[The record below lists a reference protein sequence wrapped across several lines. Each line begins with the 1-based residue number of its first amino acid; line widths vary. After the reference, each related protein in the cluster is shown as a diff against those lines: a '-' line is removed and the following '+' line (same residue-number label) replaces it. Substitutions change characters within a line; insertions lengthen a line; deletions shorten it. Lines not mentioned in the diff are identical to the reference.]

1 MEIENLVG
9 GSQDD
14 SFPEDPDG
22 SSEDDLLL
30 QEGYSV
36 NPPIELNLGATAT
49 ALSIDSSLA
58 QDNNFS
64 TNQET
69 SQTVVAAP
77 RRRPLMPKGKF
88 NLRERRLKFY
98 FYGEDETTITQLY
111 TRGEF
116 EALEPELKALQIVGF
131 TETFR
136 QPDEHYWKYMGRM
149 IMGEA
154 AKQDKRTQKAIRLLM
169 DSLSSQGYIEVNGSR
184 YQLTDLGR
192 DRLIQNYKDLNA
204 SSKLRAKVKAK
215 AEATTEESITVINP
229 NHDLDN
235 KPADK
240 VELLPYN
247 KRRVAILSLVEKHN
261 SGLIRYTNEDPLEF
275 LKDLSDDSEFKMMLK
290 VSSLE
295 GLIKYKFLEIDRS
308 SKTISLTD
316 DGREFLFLARE
327 YPRIVNT
334 KIQAS
339 KTFRVI
345 EYLLI
350 KTGIPLDLKISHDS
364 VPEFSD
370 WLKPKNNK
378 MSIIEGAADDLGS
391 KANILVRRLYDLEVI
406 NQYIQR
412 QTSRYITNVRLTKQ
426 GIMFGLYL
434 LKMQTK
440 RDELKRAGLD
450 DEAEEA

>member
-9 GSQDD
+9 ESQGDF
-14 SFPEDPDG
+14 FPEDPDG
-22 SSEDDLLL
+22 AKEDDILFR
-30 QEGYSV
+30 EGYSV
-36 NPPIELNLGATAT
+36 KPPIELNLGATAT
-49 ALSIDSSLA
+49 ALSINSSLA
-58 QDNNFS
+58 EDNFS

-69 SQTVVAAP
+69 SQTVAAAP
-77 RRRPLMPKGKF
+77 RGRPLIPKGKF
-88 NLRERRLKFY
+88 NLRERRLNFY
-98 FYGEDETTITQLY
+98 LYGKNKTTITQPY

-116 EALEPELKALQIVGF
+116 EALDPELKALQIVGF
-131 TETFR
+131 TETFW
-136 QPDEHYWKYMGRM
+136 QSDEHYWKYMGRM

-154 AKQDKRTQKAIRLLM
+154 TNQDKRTQKAVRLLM
-169 DSLSSQGYIEVNGSR
+169 DSLSSQGYIEANGSR

-204 SSKLRAKVKAK
+204 SSKLRAKVTAK
-215 AEATTEESITVINP
+215 AEASTEESSALVNP

-247 KRRVAILSLVEKHN
+247 QRKVAILSLVEKHN
-261 SGLIRYTNEDPLEF
+261 GGLIYYTNEDPLDF

-290 VSSLE
+290 ASSLE

-350 KTGIPLDLKISHDS
+350 KTGIPLDLKIANDS

-378 MSIIEGAADDLGS
+378 TSIIEGAADDLQE

-412 QTSRYITNVRLTKQ
+412 QTSRYITNARLTKQ

-434 LKMQTK
+434 LKMQAK
-440 RDELKRAGLD
+440 RDKLKEAGLD

>member
-1 MEIENLVG
+1 
-9 GSQDD
+9 
-14 SFPEDPDG
+14 
-22 SSEDDLLL
+22 
-30 QEGYSV
+30 
-36 NPPIELNLGATAT
+36 
-49 ALSIDSSLA
+49 
-58 QDNNFS
+58 
-64 TNQET
+64 
-69 SQTVVAAP
+69 
-77 RRRPLMPKGKF
+77 
-88 NLRERRLKFY
+88 
-98 FYGEDETTITQLY
+98 
-111 TRGEF
+111 
-116 EALEPELKALQIVGF
+116 
-131 TETFR
+131 
-136 QPDEHYWKYMGRM
+136 M

-154 AKQDKRTQKAIRLLM
+154 AKQDKRTQKAVRLLM
-169 DSLSSQGYIEVNGSR
+169 DSLSSQGYIEANDSR

-204 SSKLRAKVKAK
+204 SSKLRAKVTAK